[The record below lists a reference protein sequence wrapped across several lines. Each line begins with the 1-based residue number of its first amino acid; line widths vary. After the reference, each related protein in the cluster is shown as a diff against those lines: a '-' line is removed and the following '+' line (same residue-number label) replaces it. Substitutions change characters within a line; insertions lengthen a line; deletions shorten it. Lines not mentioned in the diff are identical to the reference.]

1 MTWYRCVSASGALL
15 GYIEAESLETATR
28 VARVVYGADLDAVIQ
43 VRRPVGWR
51 REAPPRGR

>member
-1 MTWYRCVSASGALL
+1 MSWYRCVSASGALL

-28 VARVVYGADLDAVIQ
+28 VARVVYGAELDAVVQ

-51 REAPPRGR
+51 RREAPRGR